1 MTQQWQR
8 ICALTD
14 IPTQGARAVQLP
26 DRAPIAI
33 FRTTGDR
40 VFALDNR
47 CPHKGGELSHGL
59 VYGETVACPMHNF
72 KIDLKTGQALA
83 PEQGQ
88 TACHSVEVRDGEV
101 WLARS

>member
-8 ICALTD
+8 ICALTE
-14 IPTQGARAVQLP
+14 IPPQGARTLQLP
-26 DRAPIAI
+26 DVAAIAI
-33 FRTTGDR
+33 FRTADDQ

-72 KIDLKTGQALA
+72 KIDLRTGHALA

-88 TACHSVEVRDGEV
+88 TACHRVEVREGEV
-101 WLARS
+101 WLAVG